1 MSEIEKYDD
10 SAKGGY
16 SYAEK
21 LEAVAAGNMAPE
33 EIGMASA
40 EEAQLQIVPDSKR
53 QPVFGTTMMFRAGV
67 VPLELRAFWAEQEH
81 KQARKIISSDSNFD
95 KEAWMKAN
103 ANEFPIQGDLI
114 CGQAAAKFA
123 QKFKDPILGMCEML
137 RKAADLLEKKY
148 LESSEDTQATD
159 QQQNV
164 DASAPIQD
172 QQS

>member
-1 MSEIEKYDD
+1 MENNKYDD

-53 QPVFGTTMMFRAGV
+53 KPVFGTTMMFRAGV
-67 VPLELRAFWAEQEH
+67 VPLELRAFWAEQEY
-81 KQARKIISSDSNFD
+81 KEARKIISSETNFD
-95 KEAWMKAN
+95 KEAWMEAN
-103 ANEFPIQGDLI
+103 KNEFPIQGDLI

-123 QKFKDPILGMCEML
+123 RKFKDPILGMCEML
-137 RKAADLLEKKY
+137 RVAATMLEKKY
-148 LESSEDTQATD
+148 TEASEDTQPTA
-159 QQQNV
+159 QQQDEPV
-164 DASAPIQD
+164 QD

>member
-1 MSEIEKYDD
+1 MESNKYDD

-40 EEAQLQIVPDSKR
+40 EEAQLQIVPDAKR
-53 QPVFGTTMMFRAGV
+53 KPVFGTTMMFRAGV
-67 VPLELRAFWAEQEH
+67 IPLELRAFWAEQEY
-81 KQARKIISSDSNFD
+81 KEQRKIISSETNFD

-103 ANEFPIQGDLI
+103 ENEFPIQGDLI
-114 CGQAAAKFA
+114 CGQAAAKFG

-137 RKAADLLEKKY
+137 RKAADMLEKKY
-148 LESSEDTQATD
+148 TEAAEDTQPTD
-159 QQQNV
+159 QQQN
-164 DASAPIQD
+164 DTPLPD